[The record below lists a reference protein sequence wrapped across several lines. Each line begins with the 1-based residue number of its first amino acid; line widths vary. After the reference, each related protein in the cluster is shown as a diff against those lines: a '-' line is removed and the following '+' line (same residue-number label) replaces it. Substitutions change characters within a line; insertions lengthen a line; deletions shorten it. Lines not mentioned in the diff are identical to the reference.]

1 MNSNYECGV
10 HGIPMDELE
19 QKQIS
24 SNLILRTFRCP
35 VCGRE
40 KKFVEYGWTG

>member
-1 MNSNYECGV
+1 MNPNYGCDV

-19 QKQIS
+19 KKQIS